1 MKPMQPGEVESRPKR
16 QFLSFSRLSTFQA
29 CPLKFYFRYIL
40 GLPQEIVSSSLVFG
54 TCFHAALEC
63 HFHELMIGHPPP
75 DLDTLLDVFW
85 DVWRTH
91 EQKEIV
97 FPKSENLPSLARLA
111 DRMLRTFQAS
121 ALARPAGTITGVE
134 ETLIGELIPGLPGL
148 LARVDLL
155 VNSATSLDLV
165 DFKTARTAW
174 DVDQVLDAAG
184 QLLLYHEL
192 VKPMAQGRPVHLSF
206 AVFTKTKL
214 PQLHIYPVRVDPHQV
229 ERTKA
234 IVVQLWRAL
243 ETGNFYPAPSPLHCP
258 TCPYRE
264 PCRSWRG

>member
-1 MKPMQPGEVESRPKR
+1 
-16 QFLSFSRLSTFQA
+16 
-29 CPLKFYFRYIL
+29 LKFYFRYIE
-40 GLPQEIVSSSLVFG
+40 GLPQEVISSGLVYG
-54 TCFHAALEC
+54 TCFHAALEW

-75 DLDTLLDVFW
+75 DLDTLLDIFW

-91 EQKEIV
+91 EKKEIL

-121 ALARPAGTITGVE
+121 DLARPAGTIRGVE
-134 ETLIGELIPGLPGL
+134 ETVCGELMPGLPGL
-148 LARVDLL
+148 TARVDLL
-155 VNSATSLDLV
+155 VDSAEAIDVV

-174 DVDQVLDAAG
+174 DADQVLDAAG

-192 VKPMAQGRPVHLSF
+192 VKPLAQGRPVTLSF
-206 AVFTKTKL
+206 AVFTKTKT
-214 PQLHIYPVRVDPHQV
+214 PQLHTYPVRVDEHQV

-234 IVVQLWRAL
+234 IVAQVWRAI
-243 ETGNFYPAPSPLHCP
+243 ETGNFYPIPSPLQCP

-264 PCRSWRG
+264 PCRAWQG